1 MKMKTKLLTQLMILL
16 ALFVYGCDSSSKDRT
31 EILWDKFGVPHIF
44 AQEYDKLFY
53 SFGWAQ
59 MKNHANLMLRLFA
72 QSRGRASEY
81 YGEQYIDS
89 DKWVH
94 THNIPQRAKD
104 WLELQKPSF
113 KLYFES
119 FVSGINDYAE
129 NFPKDINVENQ
140 AVLPITS
147 EDLLTHYQR
156 VIMYHFVTN
165 PRETQFDPNSINDNK
180 GSNTWA
186 IAPSKSASGNA
197 MLIINPHLSWGD
209 MFTWFE
215 VQLNCQ
221 SLNIYGATLVGSPFI
236 GIGFNDNIGWAHTN
250 NVHDGQDLYKLI
262 LTDHGYKWGENIEPF
277 DKKVVQLKVK
287 QKNGDIRIEK
297 LLIKES
303 IHGPI
308 VREDGKYAYALRVV
322 GQDQPFVFEQYFDMA
337 LSKNFD
343 QFEKAISRL
352 QNPFFTTMYADRDGR
367 IMHLF
372 GGRTPVRPKGD
383 WDWLGTVPG
392 DTPATLW
399 NNTHSYDEL
408 PKVIDAKSGW
418 LQNANDPPWTTTIPL
433 ELNRHDYPSYMS
445 RNFMHFRA
453 QRSARMA
460 FEDKKITFDEL
471 LSYKMDTR
479 MELADRILDDLIL
492 AAIESDDIILNKASS
507 VLQNWDRCANNDSK
521 GAVLFKEW
529 VDVSGFKIDKSELF
543 KIPWKEA
550 NPMSTPQGIKNI
562 DMALKNLKSVSLD
575 VISKYDSLDVA
586 WGDVYRIIGDGINLP
601 SNGAPGDPY
610 GIFRVT
616 GYKPIKDNR
625 YAAVGGDSFQAI
637 IEFSNP
643 LKALVSIG
651 YGNASQK
658 NSVHRS
664 DQAEFYSQKKLR
676 PVWRTRVEIEQNL
689 IDKDIF

>member
-1 MKMKTKLLTQLMILL
+1 MIIKTKYLNRILL
-16 ALFVYGCDSSSKDRT
+16 LVVLFVCGCNSSNKYQA
-31 EILWDKFGVPHIF
+31 EILWDRYGVPHIF
-44 AQEYDKLFY
+44 AHEYDKLFY

-72 QSRGRASEY
+72 QSRGRAAEY
-81 YGEQYIDS
+81 YGEEYLDS

-94 THNIPQRAKD
+94 THNIPERAKD
-104 WLELQKPSF
+104 WMELQKPAF
-113 KLYFES
+113 KQYFES
-119 FVSGINDYAE
+119 FTNGINDYAE
-129 NFPKDINVENQ
+129 KFPNEIDKENHV
-140 AVLPITS
+140 VLPIKPV
-147 EDLLTHYQR
+147 DLLTHYQR

-165 PRETQFDPNSINDNK
+165 PRDAKFNPNSINQSK

-186 IAPSKSASGNA
+186 VGPSRSQSGNA
-197 MLIINPHLSWGD
+197 MLIINPHLLWGD

-215 VQLNCQ
+215 VQLNCGP
-221 SLNIYGATLVGSPFI
+221 LDIYGATLVGSPFI

-262 LTDHGYKWGENIEPF
+262 LVDEGYKWGENTKLF
-277 DKKVVQLKVK
+277 NKKTVQLKVK
-287 QKNGDIRIEK
+287 QENGDVNIEK
-297 LLIKES
+297 YIIKES

-308 VREDGKYAYALRVV
+308 IREDNDFAYALRVV

-383 WDWLGTVPG
+383 WDWLNTVPG
-392 DTPATLW
+392 DTPLTLW
-399 NNTHSYDEL
+399 NNTHTYEEL
-408 PKVIDAKSGW
+408 PKVIDSNSGW

-460 FEDKKITFDEL
+460 YEDQKISFDEL
-471 LSYKMDTR
+471 LLYKMDTR
-479 MELADRILDDLIL
+479 MELADRLLDDLIL
-492 AAIESDDIILNKASS
+492 AVMKSEDELLKKASF
-507 VLQNWDRCANNDSK
+507 VLQNWDRCTNNNSR
-521 GAVLFKEW
+521 GAILFKEW
-529 VDVSGFKIDKSELF
+529 VDISGFKFDNSELF
-543 KIPWKEA
+543 TIPWDEA
-550 NPMSTPQGIKNI
+550 DPMNTPRGIKNL
-562 DMALKNLKSVSLD
+562 DMAVQNLKTASLE
-575 VISKYDSLDVA
+575 IKNKYDSLDVS
-586 WGDVYRIIGDGINLP
+586 WGDVYRIIKDEIDLP
-601 SNGAPGDPY
+601 SNGGPGDPY

-616 GYKPIKDNR
+616 SYKPIKNNR
-625 YAAVGGDSFQAI
+625 YAASGGDSFQAI
-637 IEFSNP
+637 VEFSSP
-643 LKALVSIG
+643 LKALVGIG

-658 NSVHRS
+658 NSIHKT
-664 DQAEFYSQKKLR
+664 DQIKFYSQKELR
-676 PVWRTRVEIEQNL
+676 PAWRTRNEIEKNL
-689 IDKDIF
+689 IDKDTF